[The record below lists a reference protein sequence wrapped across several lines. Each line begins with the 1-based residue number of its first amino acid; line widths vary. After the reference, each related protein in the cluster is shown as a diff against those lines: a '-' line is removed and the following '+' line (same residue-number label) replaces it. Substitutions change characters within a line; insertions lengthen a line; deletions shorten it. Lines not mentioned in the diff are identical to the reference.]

1 MFELPRQLPSGFTA
15 EELAKTIETY
25 AKGGLWV
32 IIISTVIQ
40 ILLKSS
46 MDIVIELYCSLQIL
60 KMISIFLIH
69 IPANLSISL
78 TEIRK
83 VIDFE

>member
-1 MFELPRQLPSGFTA
+1 MFELPRQLPSGFVA
-15 EELAKTIETY
+15 EELTETTATY
-25 AKGGLWV
+25 AKGGMWV
-32 IIISTVIQ
+32 IIITIVIQ
-40 ILLKSS
+40 VLLKSS

-60 KMISIFLIH
+60 KMISIFLID
-69 IPANLSISL
+69 IPANLGISL